1 MPITKKDI
9 ALADSDNLSLTQK
22 LARYLLGELTGYDDT
37 GNPLDAAQYY
47 DPTNITKRLN
57 QDVAN
62 KVLSSEDAVAMG
74 KSLMK
79 ESQVAAPFMDG
90 TPLKNVKLQ
99 NWAKLA
105 GTAAMKHPFKTA
117 GLVGLGAGNI
127 GGLTDNDKFGG
138 QLAGLGLGGLGAHM
152 LASGNPYAA
161 AMITMGG
168 GALGSLFDKLRAQK
182 EQEQAQIKQ
191 FAQGRR

>member
-79 ESQVAAPFMDG
+79 ESQVAAPF
-90 TPLKNVKLQ
+90 THCSH
-99 NWAKLA
+99 A
-105 GTAAMKHPFKTA
+105 T
-117 GLVGLGAGNI
+117 
-127 GGLTDNDKFGG
+127 
-138 QLAGLGLGGLGAHM
+138 
-152 LASGNPYAA
+152 SC
-161 AMITMGG
+161 
-168 GALGSLFDKLRAQK
+168 
-182 EQEQAQIKQ
+182 
-191 FAQGRR
+191 